1 MTISLNHIIAV
12 RIFKNC
18 HYPYLCSIGEMVI
31 MVKRRLIVLILL
43 IQVSVVLAQKRQL
56 ARPMPRLVVGLVVD
70 QMRWDYLTRFQERFG
85 NRGFKRMLKEGFSC
99 DNTMIPYAQTVTA
112 AGHATIYTGSV
123 PSIHGIIGN
132 DWYDKLLQKQ
142 VYCVQDD
149 SVRLLGTDKRGN
161 LMSPKNLLT
170 TTITDELKLATNF
183 RSKVI
188 GVAIKDRG
196 SILPAGHTPNAAY
209 WYDATSG
216 NFITSSWYM
225 NELAPWVTIFNN
237 RKIVDSLYR
246 NPWSLSYPISSYTQ
260 SDTSDNSLK
269 NNPFPRNLD
278 GNIGKSYGSISSTPS
293 GVAITLAFSQA
304 AIEAEHMGEDSIPDF
319 LTISLSSTD
328 YIGHA
333 FGPNAVEIEDAYIKL
348 DQELASFFDYL
359 DDKVG
364 KGKYTFF
371 LTADHAVAHVTA
383 FMEQHKLPGKSMK
396 KNLLAVAS
404 TEKKFGLTGIIA
416 DELNGQYYLNSRL
429 LDSAK
434 IDLNSFKSFFLGE
447 LNKSPDVLVA
457 YDNGNIQAVNLPSE
471 LKEMFIKGY
480 NFKLSGDIQVVYKP
494 GYFFGGAT
502 GSTHG
507 SMYAYDA
514 HIPLLWM
521 GCGIKQGNSH
531 REIYMTDIAPT
542 LAALLGIQQPSGS
555 IGKVINEIIK

>member
-1 MTISLNHIIAV
+1 MARRCIIILV
-12 RIFKNC
+12 
-18 HYPYLCSIGEMVI
+18 
-31 MVKRRLIVLILL
+31 LL
-43 IQVSVVLAQKRQL
+43 IQASIVLAQKGHL
-56 ARPMPRLVVGLVVD
+56 ANRTPRLVVGLVVD

-85 NRGFKRMLKEGFSC
+85 DRGFKRVLNQGFSC
-99 DNTMIPYAQTVTA
+99 DNTIIPYAQTLTA
-112 AGHATIYTGSV
+112 PGHASVYTGSV
-123 PSIHGIIGN
+123 PSIHGIVGN
-132 DWYDKLLQKQ
+132 DWYDKYLQRQ

-149 SVRLLGTDKRGN
+149 SVRLLGTDKQGG

-196 SILPAGHTPNAAY
+196 SILPGGHAANAAY
-209 WYDATSG
+209 WYDASSG

-225 NELAPWVTIFNN
+225 NELADWVTVFNK
-237 RKIVDSLYR
+237 RKIVDSLYHS
-246 NPWSLSYPISSYTQ
+246 PWSLSYPISSYTQ
-260 SDTSDNSLK
+260 SDTSDIGLK
-269 NNPFPRNLD
+269 NNPFPRNLER
-278 GNIGKSYGSISSTPS
+278 NVGKNYGTIASTPS
-293 GVAITLAFSQA
+293 GVTTTLAFSRA
-304 AIEAEHMGEDSIPDF
+304 AIESEHMGEDNVPDF
-319 LTISLSSTD
+319 LAISLSSPD

-333 FGPNAVEIEDAYIKL
+333 FGPNAVEVEDAYIKL

-359 DDKVG
+359 DTKVG

-371 LTADHAVAHVTA
+371 LTADHAVAHAPA

-396 KNLLAVAS
+396 KNNLAIVA
-404 TEKKFGLTGIIA
+404 TEKKFGVKGIVI
-416 DELNGQYYLNSRL
+416 DELNGQYYLNTRL

-434 IDLNSFKSFFLGE
+434 VDLHSVKATLLEE

-457 YDNGNIQAVNLPSE
+457 FDNENIQAVNLPSE
-471 LKEMFIKGY
+471 LKEMFVKGY
-480 NFKLSGDIQVVYKP
+480 NYKLSGDIQVVYKP
-494 GYFFGGAT
+494 GYFFGGTT

-507 SMYAYDA
+507 SMYAYDT

-521 GCGIKQGNSH
+521 GWGIKQGNSH
-531 REIYMTDIAPT
+531 REVYMTDIAPT